1 MKITIFIAWRATAAL
16 RRCAY
21 DASRPSAKRTS
32 CATERFHSRHLGK
45 AQPEYLPRQGCP
57 WLRACS
63 RDLLRH
69 TGQTSDTVRY
79 IFATAAVADRTL
91 IVGSSTMRYV
101 PMKRFLLPLA
111 AIVVLSSGVALAADR
126 PPSTSPRAVC
136 RADVEKFCSGIRPGG
151 GRIAGCLKQ
160 NEAQVSAICKD
171 AIAKARERKAPS
183 TSGAS
188 PG

>member
-1 MKITIFIAWRATAAL
+1 MK
-16 RRCAY
+16 
-21 DASRPSAKRTS
+21 S
-32 CATERFHSRHLGK
+32 
-45 AQPEYLPRQGCP
+45 
-57 WLRACS
+57 
-63 RDLLRH
+63 
-69 TGQTSDTVRY
+69 
-79 IFATAAVADRTL
+79 
-91 IVGSSTMRYV
+91 
-101 PMKRFLLPLA
+101 FLLPLA

-136 RADVEKFCSGIRPGG
+136 RVDVEKFCSEIQPGG

-171 AIAKARERKAPS
+171 AIAKARERKAPP